1 MLVRV
6 NMLHIINEHMYAS
19 IAGAPELS
27 VVGGVYKQAIDYL
40 ANSHVG

>member
-6 NMLHIINEHMYAS
+6 NMLYTLNEHLYVY

-27 VVGGVYKQAIDYL
+27 FVGGVYKQAIDYL
-40 ANSHVG
+40 PNSHVG